1 MKNIGTKWLIL
12 SAVIIGVG
20 CVIAV
25 FYTMV
30 WQPPTGVNEH
40 KPHQECIDQ
49 NTNRIQND
57 SAYTFNDPIFDTTFN
72 KIEVFNQ
79 EGYINAT
86 LADNDKKRLMEI
98 YVHAFVQDTKRAF
111 LVTGWGTGLKKRLES
126 RIKMMKKVKSSD
138 GRFILSST
146 EAQQLESVSKVLM
159 QYDSAQ
165 SICNTGFTSIQNAQS
180 TISSAKKWLKH
191 EQIGRSSLSSKLQG
205 VPKKMESAHYNQ
217 IKSQV
222 NKLEDYRNFNS
233 MSDFENYSQTVL
245 DNMKS
250 YEDAE
255 GIYEGKQ
262 SLASLREKSKIAYS
276 IAQEYFER
284 LAKEV
289 TINTN
294 GWERYYGLAFLNNG
308 IYTNSYGN
316 FQAYRSYSNYGKNN
330 QNSLMSFTFKGY
342 EEFVCYIASS
352 AENRYD
358 YVLISKVN
366 DYSWN
371 FKLEQSYSDT
381 KDESYNTTH
390 EPFFSDFRKV
400 IYSGLDKNQTYQVWV
415 NYYKDDS
422 RSYYED
428 RGYLLLPQP

>member
-12 SAVIIGVG
+12 SVVIIGVG
-20 CVIAV
+20 CVFAV

-30 WQPPTGVNEH
+30 WQPPTGVN
-40 KPHQECIDQ
+40 KLDPHQECIDQ
-49 NTNRIQND
+49 NTNRIQKD
-57 SAYTFNDPIFDTTFN
+57 SAYSFNDLLFDSTFN
-72 KIEVFNQ
+72 KIEVFNH

-86 LADNDKKRLMEI
+86 LADDDKKRLMEI
-98 YVHAFVQDTKRAF
+98 YVPAFVQDANRAF
-111 LVTGWGTGLKKRLES
+111 GVIGWGNGLKKRLAS
-126 RIKMMKKVKSSD
+126 RMKIMENLKSSD
-138 GRFILSST
+138 GRIVLSST
-146 EAQQLESVSKVLM
+146 ESKQLASVSKVLM
-159 QYDSAQ
+159 QYDSARI
-165 SICNTGFTSIQNAQS
+165 ICDTEFTSLQNAKS
-180 TISSAKKWLKH
+180 TIASANKWLRN
-191 EQIGRSSLSSKLQG
+191 EQISRSSLNSRLQG
-205 VPKKMESAHYNQ
+205 IPKKMESGHYNQ

-222 NKLEDYRNFNS
+222 KELESYRNFNS
-233 MSDFENYSQTVL
+233 MSDFEDYSKTVL
-245 DNMKS
+245 NNMKS
-250 YEDAE
+250 YEDAV
-255 GIYEGKQ
+255 GIYEEVK

-316 FQAYRSYSNYGKNN
+316 FQAYRSYSNYGKNS

-352 AENRYD
+352 AENGYD